1 MSKKY
6 IEQASA
12 VPFKYFNG
20 DIKIL
25 LITSRNEKKW
35 IIPKGIIENHQTPRQ
50 AALAEAFEEAGVEGV
65 LHDIKMGVYYYSKWN
80 STCRVHVFALNV
92 QNEHHEWDEDFFR
105 KRKWYNL
112 EDALNKVKS
121 KDLKKLMSKLT
132 EIIEKNEN

>member
-65 LHDIKMGVYYYSKWN
+65 LHDIKMGVYYYSRSIDN
-80 STCRVHVFALNV
+80 YYHGIVRRGL
-92 QNEHHEWDEDFFR
+92 
-105 KRKWYNL
+105 Y
-112 EDALNKVKS
+112 KS
-121 KDLKKLMSKLT
+121 YSLS
-132 EIIEKNEN
+132 EYQF